1 MVTNGYIKIFR
12 SLLSWEWYEDANTF
26 RVFIHLLLTAS
37 YEVKKWRGLTIEKGA
52 RVCSIATL
60 ASELD
65 LSPREVRTALEHLES
80 TGEITQASYPKFRI
94 VKIVKFEK
102 FQKNDK
108 VSDKIADKVATSKA
122 TKYRQGENPSI
133 SGKNDMEIFGSDK
146 VSDKKTTSKA
156 QAERQTSDK
165 QATTSKEYKEY
176 KECIKGG
183 EEYACVRARACE
195 ESPTPPTP
203 PTLEEIRVFCSERNS
218 SVNPVRFY
226 NYNAARNWQGVTDWK
241 LKLEEWES
249 NEYASEDK
257 AKAEK
262 LGTYMSAGGH
272 GEEHIN
278 LDMFDEASKPV
289 LENGGFVFE
298 V

>member
-37 YEVKKWRGLTIEKGA
+37 YEVKKWRGFIIEKGA

-60 ASELD
+60 ANELN
-65 LSPREVRTALEHLES
+65 LSHREIRTALEHLES

-94 VKIVKFEK
+94 VKIVKFDK

-108 VSDKIADKVATSKA
+108 VSDKISDKVTTSKT

-146 VSDKKTTSKA
+146 VSDTKATSKA

-165 QATTSKEYKEY
+165 QATTSKEYKEIKEY
-176 KECIKGG
+176 KEGG
-183 EEYACVRARACE
+183 EEYACARTRE
-195 ESPTPPTP
+195 EAPTP
-203 PTLEEIRVFCSERNS
+203 PTLEEIRLFCSERNS
-218 SVNPVRFY
+218 SVNPARFY
-226 NYNAARNWQGVTDWK
+226 NYNAVRNWKGVTDWK
-241 LKLEEWES
+241 LKIEEWES

-257 AKAEK
+257 AKTDK
-262 LGTYMSAGGH
+262 LNAYISGAASNDSRSDMD
-272 GEEHIN
+272 
-278 LDMFDEASKPV
+278 LDMFDEARRIC
-289 LENGGFVFE
+289 E

>member
-94 VKIVKFEK
+94 VKIVKFDK

-108 VSDKIADKVATSKA
+108 VSDKISDKVATSKA

-133 SGKNDMEIFGSDK
+133 SGKNDVEIFGSDK
-146 VSDKKTTSKA
+146 VSDRKTTSKA

-176 KECIKGG
+176 KEYKEGG
-183 EEYACVRARACE
+183 EEYACACARARE
-195 ESPTPPTP
+195 EAPPPTP
-203 PTLEEIRVFCSERNS
+203 PTLEEVRLFCSERNS
-218 SVNPVRFY
+218 SVNPARFY
-226 NYNAARNWQGVTDWK
+226 NYNAVRNWKGVTDWK

-262 LGTYMSAGGH
+262 LSTYMSAGGH
-272 GEEHIN
+272 GEHLN
-278 LDMFDEASKPV
+278 LDMFDEARGPEKDT
-289 LENGGFVFE
+289 GGWVYE